1 MDYRKLGQE
10 ITELVGK
17 RENIAR
23 LTHCATRLRFE
34 LHDISKAET
43 EKLKSLPGVI
53 TVVNNG
59 GQYQV
64 VVGNEVQQVY
74 RVITQQIGSATR
86 SAVSKS
92 GSDTSNEPKQKQSW
106 ISRFISVISTTFTPV
121 IPAIIGA
128 GMIKAILAVLV
139 LTGLVT
145 TESQNYYILNTIA
158 DAAFYFMPIL
168 LAYGAS
174 IKFETSPILAMT
186 VAGVLLHPGWSA
198 LMAEGKDVF
207 FIGVPVRLTD
217 YAGSVLPII
226 IVVWLMSYIERFAD
240 RVSPSMIKFFTKPMI
255 VLLITAPHALVAIGP
270 FGTYL
275 NDLVAMGAEAINAR
289 ASWLI
294 PLLMG
299 TLQPFLIVTGTA
311 WAMTPIATSQLT
323 KNGYEMINGPGML
336 ASNIAQGGA
345 TLAVALKTKNK
356 KLKQLA
362 ASSGF
367 TAVLGI
373 TEPSLYGVTLKL
385 KKPLIAAMIG
395 GGVAG
400 IYAGLTGLVR
410 YAFVSPGLAALP
422 AFIGSNPMNIV
433 HAIVTCLIA
442 FVVTFVLTWIIGF
455 EDPVDD
461 EEEGNNNV
469 NDDNQISRQPVQNNS
484 PSTQSAATTIADIPN
499 QNELRSLTIV
509 SPMQGELVH
518 LDRVPDDVFSLG
530 LLGKGVAIIPAKGE
544 LYAPIS
550 GEVTAFMDSK
560 HAVKLNGTDGEEVLI
575 HIGVDTVN
583 LKGRHFN
590 SSINVGDRVKQGD
603 LLISF
608 DIDAIKAEGY
618 EVITPIII
626 ANSDQFSD
634 IKLEKQNPVE
644 VGTTIIH
651 LS

>member
-1 MDYRKLGQE
+1 MDYRKLGQD

-17 RENIAR
+17 KDNIAR

-43 EKLKSLPGVI
+43 EKLKALPGVI

-74 RVITQQIGSATR
+74 RVITQQMGSGTR
-86 SAVSKS
+86 SADSR
-92 GSDTSNEPKQKQSW
+92 SDTGKNNGPKQKQSW

-186 VAGVLLHPGWSA
+186 VAGVLLHPGWST

-255 VLLITAPHALVAIGP
+255 VLLITAPLALVAIGP

-433 HAIVTCLIA
+433 HAIITCLIA
-442 FVVTFVLTWIIGF
+442 FIVTFALTWIIGF

-461 EEEGNNNV
+461 DEEGNANV
-469 NDDNQISRQPVQNNS
+469 NDDKALSGQPVQDV
-484 PSTQSAATTIADIPN
+484 PS
-499 QNELRSLTIV
+499 QNELRPLTIA

-530 LLGKGVAIIPAKGE
+530 LLGKGAAIIPAKGE
-544 LYAPIS
+544 LYAPIA

-560 HAVKLNGTDGEEVLI
+560 HAVKLNGSNGEEVLI

-583 LKGRHFN
+583 LKGRHFD
-590 SSINVGDRVKQGD
+590 SSIKVGDRVQQGD

-626 ANSDQFSD
+626 ANSDRFPD
-634 IKLEKQNPVE
+634 IKLEKQRSVE
-644 VGTTIIH
+644 VGATIMH

>member
-1 MDYRKLGQE
+1 MILHFPYVSRGSISFWSFLYPNSEMRQTYGLSQIGTRDYG
-10 ITELVGK
+10 VGWK
-17 RENIAR
+17 KDNIAR

-34 LHDISKAET
+34 LRDISKAET
-43 EKLKSLPGVI
+43 EKLKALPGVI

-74 RVITQQIGSATR
+74 RVITQQMGSATR
-86 SAVSKS
+86 SADSKS
-92 GSDTSNEPKQKQSW
+92 ASGKNNGPKQKQSW

-255 VLLITAPHALVAIGP
+255 VLLITAPLALVAIGP

-275 NDLVAMGAEAINAR
+275 NDLVAMGAETINAR

-442 FVVTFVLTWIIGF
+442 FIVTFALTWIIGF

-461 EEEGNNNV
+461 EEEGNTNV
-469 NDDNQISRQPVQNNS
+469 NDDKTISGQPVQDNS
-484 PSTQSAATTIADIPN
+484 TDTKSSTTTNANGPS
-499 QNELRSLTIV
+499 QNELRPLTIA

-530 LLGKGVAIIPAKGE
+530 LLGKGAAIIP
-544 LYAPIS
+544 
-550 GEVTAFMDSK
+550 SK
-560 HAVKLNGTDGEEVLI
+560 ENCMHQSQVKLRL
-575 HIGVDTVN
+575 
-583 LKGRHFN
+583 
-590 SSINVGDRVKQGD
+590 SW
-603 LLISF
+603 
-608 DIDAIKAEGY
+608 
-618 EVITPIII
+618 TP
-626 ANSDQFSD
+626 NMRS
-634 IKLEKQNPVE
+634 N
-644 VGTTIIH
+644 
-651 LS
+651 

>member
-1 MDYRKLGQE
+1 
-10 ITELVGK
+10 
-17 RENIAR
+17 
-23 LTHCATRLRFE
+23 
-34 LHDISKAET
+34 
-43 EKLKSLPGVI
+43 
-53 TVVNNG
+53 
-59 GQYQV
+59 
-64 VVGNEVQQVY
+64 
-74 RVITQQIGSATR
+74 
-86 SAVSKS
+86 
-92 GSDTSNEPKQKQSW
+92 
-106 ISRFISVISTTFTPV
+106 
-121 IPAIIGA
+121 
-128 GMIKAILAVLV
+128 
-139 LTGLVT
+139 
-145 TESQNYYILNTIA
+145 
-158 DAAFYFMPIL
+158 
-168 LAYGAS
+168 
-174 IKFETSPILAMT
+174 
-186 VAGVLLHPGWSA
+186 
-198 LMAEGKDVF
+198 
-207 FIGVPVRLTD
+207 
-217 YAGSVLPII
+217 
-226 IVVWLMSYIERFAD
+226 
-240 RVSPSMIKFFTKPMI
+240 
-255 VLLITAPHALVAIGP
+255 LVAIGP

-442 FVVTFVLTWIIGF
+442 FIVTFALTWIIGF

-461 EEEGNNNV
+461 EEEGNTNV
-469 NDDNQISRQPVQNNS
+469 NDDKTLSGQSVQDNTL
-484 PSTQSAATTIADIPN
+484 STQSVATTNANVLN
-499 QNELRSLTIV
+499 QNEIRSLMIA

-530 LLGKGVAIIPAKGE
+530 LLGKGAAIIPSKGE
-544 LYAPIS
+544 LYAPIA

-560 HAVKLNGTDGEEVLI
+560 HAVKLNGYNGEEILI
-575 HIGVDTVN
+575 HIGVDTFN
-583 LKGRHFN
+583 LKGRHFD
-590 SSINVGDRVKQGD
+590 SSIKVGDQVQQGD

-626 ANSDQFSD
+626 ANSDRFPD
-634 IKLEKQNPVE
+634 IKLEKQSPVE
-644 VGTTIIH
+644 VGATIIQ

>member
-10 ITELVGK
+10 ITELVGRK
-17 RENIAR
+17 DNIAR

-43 EKLKSLPGVI
+43 EKLKALPGVI

-74 RVITQQIGSATR
+74 RVITQQMGSATR
-86 SAVSKS
+86 SADTTSDS
-92 GSDTSNEPKQKQSW
+92 GENKRPKQKQSW

-255 VLLITAPHALVAIGP
+255 VLLITAPLALVAIGP

-442 FVVTFVLTWIIGF
+442 FIVTFALTWIIGF

-461 EEEGNNNV
+461 EEEGNSIV
-469 NDDNQISRQPVQNNS
+469 NDDKTLSGQHVKDNTPD
-484 PSTQSAATTIADIPN
+484 TQSVATTNANVPS
-499 QNELRSLTIV
+499 QNELRPLTIT

-518 LDRVPDDVFSLG
+518 LDRVPDDVFSMG
-530 LLGKGVAIIPAKGE
+530 LLGKGAAIIPAKGE
-544 LYAPIS
+544 LYAPIA

-560 HAVKLNGTDGEEVLI
+560 HAVKLNGYNGEELLI

-583 LKGRHFN
+583 LKGRHFD
-590 SSINVGDRVKQGD
+590 SSIKVGDRVQRGD
-603 LLISF
+603 LLIRF

-626 ANSDQFSD
+626 ANSDRFPD
-634 IKLEKQNPVE
+634 IKLEKQSPVE
-644 VGTTIIH
+644 VGATIIH